1 VVAVRTVVRGA
12 DRFEVGDTPGADWGF
27 WDLFADGRW
36 EPQTFAVMD
45 RYLTP
50 VSTYVDVGA
59 WVGPTVLYA
68 ARRCARVVAVE
79 PDPVACA
86 DLLSNLAANGVENVD
101 VVAGAVAATTGT
113 VRLHARD
120 GWGSS
125 MSSIVGD
132 GDETIEVYG
141 ISWHDLVAGYRNVA
155 LVKVD
160 IEGGE
165 ALVLPAVAHWCAVM
179 ATPLLLSLHEPW
191 WPPGAKAAVDGTLAC
206 FGHITELERAG
217 GFVTVLGEP

>member
-1 VVAVRTVVRGA
+1 VGAVRTVTRGA
-12 DRFEVGDTPGADWGF
+12 DRFEVNDTPGVDWGF
-27 WDLFADGRW
+27 WDQFADGRW
-36 EPQTFAVMD
+36 EPHTFAVMD

-50 VSTYVDVGA
+50 TSTYVDIGA

-101 VVAGAVAATTGT
+101 IVAGAVAATTGT
-113 VRLHARD
+113 TRLHARG

-125 MSSIVGD
+125 MSSIVGT
-132 GDETIEVYG
+132 GDSIEVYG
-141 ISWHDLVAGYRNVA
+141 ICWADLIADLRDVA

-165 ALVLPAVAHWCAVM
+165 TVVLPDVASWCVET
-179 ATPLLLSLHEPW
+179 ATPLVASLHEPW
-191 WPPGAKAAVDGTLAC
+191 WGAGGKATVEQALAC
-206 FGHITELERAG
+206 FGHVAELERAG